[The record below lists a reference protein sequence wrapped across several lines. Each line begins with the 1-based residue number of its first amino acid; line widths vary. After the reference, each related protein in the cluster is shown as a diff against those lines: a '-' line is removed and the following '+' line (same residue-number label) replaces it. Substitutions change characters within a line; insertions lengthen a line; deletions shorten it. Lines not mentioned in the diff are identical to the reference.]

1 MKKMNQKQQQGIAAQ
16 EWTVVIVDGYN
27 IQQSIV
33 DEKDRDSKKSQLQL
47 ELTFYSNDLS
57 AVKFEDFLQDLQE
70 FIKER
75 NRRYKELARK
85 RSEINQ

>member
-1 MKKMNQKQQQGIAAQ
+1 MNQKQQQSIASQ
-16 EWTVVIVDGYN
+16 KRTLVILDGYN

-33 DEKDRDSKKSQLQL
+33 DGKGRDSNESQLQL

>member
-1 MKKMNQKQQQGIAAQ
+1 MNQKQQQGIAAQ

-33 DEKDRDSKKSQLQL
+33 DEKGRDSKKSQLQL

-75 NRRYKELARK
+75 NRRTK
-85 RSEINQ
+85 RSI

>member
-1 MKKMNQKQQQGIAAQ
+1 MNQKQQQSIASQ
-16 EWTVVIVDGYN
+16 KRTLVILDRYN

-33 DEKDRDSKKSQLQL
+33 DGKGRDSNESQLQL

-57 AVKFEDFLQDLQE
+57 AFKFEDFLQDLQE

-75 NRRYKELARK
+75 NTRDKELARK

>member
-1 MKKMNQKQQQGIAAQ
+1 MNQKQQQGIAAQ

>member
-1 MKKMNQKQQQGIAAQ
+1 MNQKQLQGIASQ
-16 EWTVVIVDGYN
+16 KRTLVILDGYN

-33 DEKDRDSKKSQLQL
+33 DGKGRDSNESQLQL

>member
-1 MKKMNQKQQQGIAAQ
+1 MNQKQQQSIASQ
-16 EWTVVIVDGYN
+16 KRTLVILDGYN

-33 DEKDRDSKKSQLQL
+33 DGKGRDSNESQLQL

-75 NRRYKELARK
+75 NRRTK
-85 RSEINQ
+85 RSI

>member
-1 MKKMNQKQQQGIAAQ
+1 MNQKQQQSIAPQ
-16 EWTVVIVDGYN
+16 KRTLVILDGYN

>member
-1 MKKMNQKQQQGIAAQ
+1 MNQKQQQGIAAQ

-75 NRRYKELARK
+75 NRRTK
-85 RSEINQ
+85 RSI

>member
-1 MKKMNQKQQQGIAAQ
+1 MNQKQQQGIAAQ

-47 ELTFYSNDLS
+47 KLTFYSNDLS
-57 AVKFEDFLQDLQE
+57 AVKFEDFYKIYKSSLRNVIDV
-70 FIKER
+70 IK
-75 NRRYKELARK
+75 
-85 RSEINQ
+85 S